1 MKIKPLHIVALT
13 GLIILAVLFFL
24 WRRNKKIEMDKT
36 LTYFRKHFPK
46 KEADELADIFSK
58 YFVWSEFDSP
68 DLPGSGYDNM
78 KPETMS
84 ALVLARQYTQ
94 IPFIINSA
102 YRTAAHNAKVGGVP
116 NSAHTKGYAVDV
128 STRGKDDKKMLDAF
142 LRFGFKRIGVYNTFI
157 HVDKDPNLPQNVA
170 WNNFSSINQ
179 IQNYIA

>member
-1 MKIKPLHIVALT
+1 MKIKPLYIVALI
-13 GLIILAVLFFL
+13 GLIISVVLFFL
-24 WRRNKKIEMDKT
+24 WKRYKKMEMDKT
-36 LTYFRKHFPK
+36 LTYFRKYFPK
-46 KEADELADIFSK
+46 KEADELADLFSK

-78 KPETMS
+78 KPETIS
-84 ALVLARQYTQ
+84 ALVLARHYAQ

-102 YRTAAHNAKVGGVP
+102 FRTATHNAKVGGVP

-128 STRGKDDKKMLDAF
+128 STTGKDEKKMLEAF
-142 LRFGFKRIGVYNTFI
+142 LRFGFARVGVYDTFI

-179 IQNYIA
+179 IKNYIA